1 MLITGPFH
9 LTRLTSREAETI
21 DILELQDRR
30 EQIHG
35 SGEEDRR

>member
-1 MLITGPFH
+1 LIY
-9 LTRLTSREAETI
+9 LTSREAETI
-21 DILELQDRR
+21 DIGELLDRR